1 MFTKSYKFDH
11 GTKTLPQRLFID
23 IETTRLNDQD
33 RELLLHPEVAGL
45 ILFARNYESRDQLV
59 DLVAEV
65 RDSRPGLLVGV
76 DQEGGRVQR
85 FAGSGFTRLPALQ
98 QLGDLY
104 TKNPDMGEEASFL
117 HGWLMAAEILS
128 AGLDLS
134 FAPVLD
140 LDRNHCKAIGDRS
153 FSESPMV
160 SIQLASCYLS
170 GMNEAGMAATA
181 KHFPGHGSVEVDSHV
196 GLPEDNRTLE
206 HIERHD
212 LLPFRELASSY
223 QAVMPGH
230 LLFPKVDSLPVGFSH
245 IWLQGILRE
254 KLGFSGVVFS
264 DDLSMAG
271 AAASGSYAERAELAL
286 TAGCDLLLA
295 CNNREGT
302 CEILKFLDSE
312 DQGSGAEAVGL
323 MQAKKHMDYQQV
335 LTELNYDRA
344 QQMMKIL
351 REKINA

>member
-1 MFTKSYKFDH
+1 M
-11 GTKTLPQRLFID
+11 PQRLFVD
-23 IETTRLNDQD
+23 IETTQLSDED

-45 ILFARNYESRDQLV
+45 ILFARNYQSRSQIT

-65 RDSRPGLLVGV
+65 RDISPGLLVGV

-85 FAGSGFTRLPALQ
+85 FSGSGFTRLPALQ
-98 QLGDLY
+98 HLGDLY
-104 TKNPDMGEEASFL
+104 KKNPDMAGEASFL

-140 LDRNHCKAIGDRS
+140 LDHNHCRAIGDRS
-153 FSESPMV
+153 FSENPMV
-160 SIQLASCYLS
+160 SIEMARSYLR

-196 GLPEDNRTLE
+196 GLPEDSRPLE
-206 HIERHD
+206 YIEGHD
-212 LLPFRELASSY
+212 LLPFKKLVLSY

-230 LLFPKVDSLPVGFSH
+230 LLFPKVDSKPVGFSS
-245 IWLQGILRE
+245 IWLQRILRE
-254 KLGFSGVVFS
+254 KLGFTGVIFS

-286 TAGCDLLLA
+286 NAGCDLLLA
-295 CNNREGT
+295 CNNRQGT
-302 CEILKFLDSE
+302 CEILKFLD
-312 DQGSGAEAVGL
+312 QGGHGSGAECVRL
-323 MQAKKHMDYQQV
+323 MKAKEYMDYEQV
-335 LTELNYDRA
+335 LIEPNYSRA
-344 QQMMKIL
+344 QQIMKTL
-351 REKINA
+351 QEKIDA